1 MLAPVPALAV
11 VTETRTEQLV
21 ASVLHRM
28 YRWPRTA
35 RVGQSAQ
42 AAQVEQSSQVAPVEQ
57 MGLAGGPPAAEE
69 ALQMQSSTT
78 VAVVAVRQKLVVV
91 RWV

>member
-11 VTETRTEQLV
+11 VAETRTEQLV
-21 ASVLHRM
+21 ARVPHRM
-28 YRWPRTA
+28 YRWPGTA
-35 RVGQSAQ
+35 R
-42 AAQVEQSSQVAPVEQ
+42 VEQSSQVAPAEQ

-78 VAVVAVRQKLVVV
+78 VAVVAVRQKLGVV